1 MIFVS
6 IVFTRNTD
14 VKSQSKALSF
24 QPDDIVILE
33 GYPKLWQGM
42 ELLNV
47 RLVIKIPA
55 EANNSLIPREILSQL
70 LAKVAP
76 EIARQ
81 TGHSVAYIDQM
92 ELGSVAPD
100 ASGRNSDEPKPAT
113 SRKLALIAL
122 GAVLGVVFLAGII
135 IIAWYRRKKKR

>member
-55 EANNSLIPREILSQL
+55 EANNSLIPRGRA
-70 LAKVAP
+70 LASHQCGP
-76 EIARQ
+76 
-81 TGHSVAYIDQM
+81 
-92 ELGSVAPD
+92 GSIP
-100 ASGRNSDEPKPAT
+100 G
-113 SRKLALIAL
+113 
-122 GAVLGVVFLAGII
+122 LGVITGPSLLVLYSAPRHGIDERI
-135 IIAWYRRKKKR
+135 KV